1 MKILII
7 GGVAGGAS
15 AAARLRRL
23 DENAEIIMLEKGPY
37 VSYAN
42 CGLPYYIS
50 GTIAQKET
58 LVVTEA
64 QLFRDRFNIDVR
76 TMNEVTSIDKEN
88 KKVTIVNHETNKEY
102 TENYDKLILSPGASP
117 KIMFPDAVKYD
128 GVFTL
133 RTVPDTIKIK
143 DYIQKNDSKSAVVI
157 GGGFIGIETAEN
169 LKEAGL
175 DVTII
180 EFAPHIIASMDRE
193 MTNVLHEH
201 LQSKGLSLWLKTGV
215 TKITQ
220 NTPTQ
225 SASSLHLEV
234 NTGKSIDA
242 DVVIMSV
249 GVNAESGLAEKA
261 GLDLGMRKSIAV
273 NEFMQTSNP
282 DIYAVGDVVNIVNG
296 VTGEE
301 GLIPLAGPA
310 NKQGRAVAENV
321 LGGKTKAN
329 VSWGSA
335 VLKVFD
341 LTAASTGFSEES
353 LQRDGY
359 TLITSDKIDTTAD
372 TEKTYYKTYL
382 HTNTHA
388 GYYPG
393 ATSLQVKMLFDK
405 KGKILGAQA
414 IGYSGVEKRID
425 VLATAMQMGATV
437 ADLEKLE
444 LCYAPPFSS
453 AKDPVNMLGYTANNI
468 LKGDMKVWYAE
479 EYENIQNAAKEGKV
493 QLFDSRFEVEHLMGN
508 LDNTIDIPLDS
519 LRPNI
524 SKLDKEKPTYVFC
537 MVGLRGYV
545 ATRQLM
551 NNGFKNVYNLSGGF
565 KTLKLVQNTKTIWTA
580 QTASN
585 SPFLKS
591 LTDEIVSNQSEVNT
605 PNAKEIKIDARGLAC
620 PGPIMKVSKNMK
632 EASNGDKITVEAT
645 DPGFLSDIKVW
656 CERTDN
662 TFISGQNDKGAI
674 TVKIQKG
681 TGEVQAGT
689 LENTTNTPQ
698 TTVNTAHSNNER
710 AKSQGNDKSMVVFS
724 GDLDKAIASFIIANG
739 AAAMGRKVT
748 MFFTFWGLNILRRP
762 KKVSAKKDFMG
773 KMFGAMLPRGTTKLK
788 LSQMNMGGM
797 GPKMIRNLMKNKNV
811 PSLEELMLSAQEA
824 GVKFVACQ
832 MSMDLLGITEAE
844 LIDGVEIGGVAT
856 FLGSAENSDT
866 NLFI

>member
-23 DENAEIIMLEKGPY
+23 DEKAEIIMLEKGPY

-50 GTIAQKET
+50 GTIANKET
-58 LVVTEA
+58 LIVTEA

-76 TMNEVTSIDKEN
+76 TMNEVTAIDKDN

-102 TENYDKLILSPGASP
+102 TESYDKLILSPGASP
-117 KIMFPDAVKYD
+117 KIMFPEAVLYD

-143 DYIQKNDSKSAVVI
+143 EYIQKNASKSAVVI

-169 LKEAGL
+169 LREAGL

-201 LQSKGLSLWLKTGV
+201 LQSKGVSLWLKTGV

-225 SASSLHLEV
+225 KASSLHLEV

-242 DVVIMSV
+242 DIVIMSV
-249 GVNAESGLAEKA
+249 GVKAESGLAEKA
-261 GLDLGMRKSIAV
+261 NLDLGMQKSIAV
-273 NEFMQTSNP
+273 NEYMQTSNS
-282 DIYAVGDVVNIVNG
+282 DIYAVGDAVNIING

-301 GLIPLAGPA
+301 CLIPLAGPA

-321 LGGKTKAN
+321 LGAKNTAN
-329 VSWGSA
+329 VSWGSS

-341 LTAASTGFSEES
+341 LTAASTGLSEEA
-353 LQRDGY
+353 LQRNGY
-359 TLITSDKIDTTAD
+359 SLIRADKKPKTSA
-372 TEKTYYKTYL
+372 KTYYKTYI

-393 ATSLQVKMLFDK
+393 ATSLQLKMLFDTN
-405 KGKILGAQA
+405 GKILGAQA
-414 IGYSGVEKRID
+414 IGYAGVEKRID

-468 LKGDMKVWYAE
+468 LKGAMNVWYAE
-479 EYENIQNAAKEGKV
+479 DYDEIKKAAQEGTV
-493 QLFDSRFEVEHLMGN
+493 QLYDSRFEEEHLMGN

-524 SKLDKEKPTYVFC
+524 SKLNKEKPTYVFC

-545 ATRQLM
+545 ASRQLM
-551 NNGFKNVYNLSGGF
+551 NNGFKQVYNLSGGF

-591 LTDEIVSNQSEVNT
+591 LAEERIQEPTQT
-605 PNAKEIKIDARGLAC
+605 QNAKEITIDARGLAC
-620 PGPIMKVSKNMK
+620 PGPIMKVSKNIK
-632 EASNGDKITVEAT
+632 EASNGDQITVQAT
-645 DPGFLSDIKVW
+645 DPGFLSDIEVW
-656 CERTDN
+656 CERTGN
-662 TFISGQNDKGAI
+662 TFISGQNDKGAV
-674 TVKIQKG
+674 TVKLQKG
-681 TGEVQAGT
+681 TRSMQDETNNNSQTTGVG
-689 LENTTNTPQ
+689 LHTNTGLP
-698 TTVNTAHSNNER
+698 S
-710 AKSQGNDKSMVVFS
+710 SQGNDKSMVVFS

-739 AAAMGRKVT
+739 AASMGRKVT

-762 KKVSAKKDFMG
+762 KKVSVKKDFMG
-773 KMFGAMLPRGTTKLK
+773 KMFGAMLPRGTHKLK

-811 PSLEELMLSAQEA
+811 PSLEELMQSAQEA

-832 MSMDLLGITEAE
+832 MSMDLLGITEKE
-844 LIDGVEIGGVAT
+844 LIDGVEVGGVAT
-856 FLGSAENSDT
+856 FLGSAESSDT

>member
-1 MKILII
+1 MGVSMKILII

-23 DENAEIIMLEKGPY
+23 DEKAQIIMLEKGPY

-50 GTIAQKET
+50 GTIANKET
-58 LVVTEA
+58 LIVTEA

-76 TMNEVTSIDKEN
+76 TMNEVTSIDKD
-88 KKVTIVNHETNKEY
+88 KKQVTIINHETQKEY
-102 TENYDKLILSPGASP
+102 TEDYDKLILSPGASP
-117 KIMFPDAVKYD
+117 KIMFPDAVAYD
-128 GVFTL
+128 GVFSL
-133 RTVPDTIKIK
+133 RTVPDTVKIK
-143 DYIQKNDSKSAVVI
+143 EYIQKNASKSAVVI

-193 MTNVLHEH
+193 MTNILHEH
-201 LQSKGLSLWLKTGV
+201 LQNKGVSLWLKTGV

-220 NTPTQ
+220 NTPNKN
-225 SASSLHLEV
+225 ASSLHLEV
-234 NTGKSIDA
+234 NTGKSIDT
-242 DVVIMSV
+242 DIVIMSV

-261 GLDLGMRKSIAV
+261 GLDLGMRKSISV
-273 NEFMQTSNP
+273 NEYMQTSNP
-282 DIYAVGDVVNIVNG
+282 DIYAVGDAVNIING
-296 VTGEE
+296 ITGQE

-321 LGGKTKAN
+321 LGAKEKAN
-329 VSWGSA
+329 VSWGSS

-341 LTAASTGFSEES
+341 LTAASTGLSEES
-353 LQRDGY
+353 LQQNGY
-359 TLITSDKIDTTAD
+359 TLIRSDKDPKDTKSTKRYH
-372 TEKTYYKTYL
+372 KTYI

-393 ATSLQVKMLFDK
+393 ATSLQLKMLFDA

-414 IGYSGVEKRID
+414 IGYAGVEKRID

-468 LKGDMKVWYAE
+468 LKGDMNVWYAE
-479 EYENIQNAAKEGKV
+479 DYEAITEAAKEGKV
-493 QLFDSRFEVEHLMGN
+493 QLYDSRFEEEHLMGN
-508 LDNTIDIPLDS
+508 LENTIDIPLDS

-524 SKLDKEKPTYVFC
+524 SKLNKDKPTYVFC

-545 ATRQLM
+545 AARQLI
-551 NNGFKNVYNLSGGF
+551 NNGFKQVYNLSGGF
-565 KTLKLVQNTKTIWTA
+565 KTLKLIQNTKTTWTA
-580 QTASN
+580 QN

-591 LTDEIVSNQSEVNT
+591 LAEERVQAPTQTSN
-605 PNAKEIKIDARGLAC
+605 PNAKEISIDARGLAC
-620 PGPIMKVSKNMK
+620 PGPIMKVSKSMK
-632 EASNGDKITVEAT
+632 EASNGDNITVEAT

-662 TFISGQNDKGAI
+662 TYISGQNDKGAI

-681 TGEVQAGT
+681 TGSMQDGTDNNPQATGVG
-689 LENTTNTPQ
+689 LHANTGLP
-698 TTVNTAHSNNER
+698 S
-710 AKSQGNDKSMVVFS
+710 SQGNDKSMVVFS

-739 AAAMGRKVT
+739 AASMGRNVT

-762 KKVSAKKDFMG
+762 KKVSVKKDFMG
-773 KMFGAMLPRGTTKLK
+773 KMFGAMLPRGTHKLK

-811 PSLEELMLSAQEA
+811 PSIEELMQSAQEA

-832 MSMDLLGITEAE
+832 MSMDLLGIAEEE
-844 LIDGVEIGGVAT
+844 LIDGVEVGGVAT
-856 FLGSAENSDT
+856 FLGSAESSDT